1 MSKVDEILGQMPNYI
16 FDYLELSDEIKNEW
30 RKGSKASDFGGHTG
44 FKIKFKQ
51 ALYKDLLELKEVSG
65 MSLVSDGVWQKD
77 YCIPVDK
84 LKDYFGETND

>member
-1 MSKVDEILGQMPNYI
+1 MSKVDEILDSYTMYTLRGGYWA
-16 FDYLELSDEIKNEW
+16 DKDEVKKNTTQA
-30 RKGSKASDFGGHTG
+30 KL
-44 FKIKFKQ
+44 